1 MPLGSLA
8 ARQPVLVSLGLMPA
22 RECRAAYRWSVN
34 TVHLTDTELALT
46 RNAMQS
52 YLSTFGHDEADV
64 RAQARSVIAK
74 LNAAEQEEED
84 PIIIG

>member
-1 MPLGSLA
+1 M
-8 ARQPVLVSLGLMPA
+8 
-22 RECRAAYRWSVN
+22 
-34 TVHLTDTELALT
+34 HLTDTELALT

>member
-1 MPLGSLA
+1 M
-8 ARQPVLVSLGLMPA
+8 
-22 RECRAAYRWSVN
+22 N

-64 RAQARSVIAK
+64 RTQVRSVIAK
-74 LNAAEQEEED
+74 LNAAEQEEEEQ
-84 PIIIG
+84 IIIG

>member
-1 MPLGSLA
+1 M
-8 ARQPVLVSLGLMPA
+8 
-22 RECRAAYRWSVN
+22 N

-64 RAQARSVIAK
+64 RAQVRSVIAK
-74 LNAAEQEEED
+74 LNAAEQEDEE